1 MDRANPSRSMSLAIP
16 VAAVVSEAPRPPSTR
31 FVVGQDPQGRWVAAE
46 VHGLAG
52 GLFRT
57 RHDAMHY
64 AVDATDHRPDAVV
77 VSTDRVELRI

>member
-1 MDRANPSRSMSLAIP
+1 MT
-16 VAAVVSEAPRPPSTR
+16 AAVSPAVPPAAIVADAPAAAATR
-31 FVVGQDPQGRWVAAE
+31 FVVGQDPQGRWVAVE

-64 AVDATDHRPDAVV
+64 AVDATGHRPDAVS
-77 VSTDRVELRI
+77 VSMDLIELRI

>member
-1 MDRANPSRSMSLAIP
+1 MSLSVPAAIP
-16 VAAVVSEAPRPPSTR
+16 AAIVVAEAPRSPR

-46 VHGLAG
+46 INGLAG

-64 AVDATDHRPDAVV
+64 ARDATDHRPDAVV
-77 VSTDRVELRI
+77 ISAGQVDLRI

>member
-1 MDRANPSRSMSLAIP
+1 MSLTIP
-16 VAAVVSEAPRPPSTR
+16 VAAIVAEAPQSPSPR
-31 FVVGQDPQGRWVAAE
+31 FIVGQDPQGRWVAVE

-64 AVDATDHRPDAVV
+64 AVDATDRRPDAVM